1 MVPRLPKYPAKGGV
15 VPRTSHRTIRQA
27 SRTVSWGTRQVGVAR
42 TALGSAR
49 LLDLAI
55 RRPPRGHV
63 RTSRD
68 RLNIAFRYPSQL
80 MPMLVLFQELVEPEL
95 GVLPVTL
102 GPGKIAI
109 DVGASIGTWTLSAAR
124 TGAVVHA
131 CEPDAVNLET
141 LETNIRT
148 NGMIDGV
155 TTHAVALG
163 DHEGFGSVVSTT
175 RRYGNRVDAD
185 SGAADP
191 GAAPGQIPVATLDS
205 FVDDLGISEID
216 VLKVN
221 TAGGEAAVM
230 LGALKLFQAG
240 RVKLAMVL
248 DGLEVR
254 PVIDGLRAHSYDVG
268 VYDGGQRRFVA
279 VPRSADLVA
288 ARPSPMNRYI
298 LVRRSDVDLDQPC
311 VPT

>member
-1 MVPRLPKYPAKGGV
+1 

-27 SRTVSWGTRQVGVAR
+27 SRTVSWGTRQVGVTR
-42 TALGSAR
+42 TAVGSAR
-49 LLDLAI
+49 LLNLAI
-55 RRPPRGHV
+55 RRPSRGRV

-68 RLNIAFRYPSQL
+68 RLNIGFRYPSQL
-80 MPMLVLFQELVEPEL
+80 MPMLVLFQELIEPEL
-95 GVLPVTL
+95 GVLAALL
-102 GPGKIAI
+102 GPGKVAI

-141 LETNIRT
+141 LDMNIRA
-148 NGMIDGV
+148 NGMTDAV

-175 RRYGNRVDAD
+175 RRYGNRIN
-185 SGAADP
+185 ADP
-191 GAAPGQIPVATLDS
+191 GAAPGQVPVATLDS
-205 FVDDLGISEID
+205 FVDDLQVSEID
-216 VLKVN
+216 VLKIN

-230 LGALKLFQAG
+230 LGALKLFAAG

-268 VYDGGQRRFVA
+268 VYDGRRRSFVA
-279 VPRSADLVA
+279 VPQSADLVA
-288 ARPSPMNRYI
+288 ARPSPVNRYI
-298 LVRRSDVDLDQPC
+298 LVRRSDVDLDLPC
-311 VPT
+311 RPA